1 MESDIKYVILSAVL
15 IWNIAVF
22 IIYGIDKR
30 RAVRNKWRISEKTL
44 ILSALLGGG
53 IGAFSGMFLL
63 RHKTKHMKFLILI
76 PVSLFMAI
84 GILAYILF
92 YI

>member
-1 MESDIKYVILSAVL
+1 MEEYIKYSILSVIL

-22 IIYGIDKR
+22 IMYGIDKR
-30 RAVRNKWRISEKTL
+30 RAVKHKWRISEKTL
-44 ILSALLGGG
+44 ILSALLEGG

-63 RHKTKHMKFLILI
+63 RHKTKHTKFLILV
-76 PVSLFMAI
+76 PAALFITI
-84 GILAYILF
+84 GTIAYIWI